1 MPTVLRA
8 ILLMIA
14 ANLLFT
20 FADLFL
26 KLSTQ
31 TIPLGMVTFLL
42 GCGVGLFFLVPLLRR
57 KHRFFD
63 RAYLHPGM
71 AMRCIGES
79 VGIVGI
85 IVALAF
91 SDLALVTALL
101 QSLPLV
107 LTGMG
112 ILFLR
117 EVFDWQRLVA
127 LLVGLV
133 GVLIIIRPGMA
144 GFDLFASITLIG
156 VAGYAIRDF
165 GTRIMPPEISTEVMS
180 FYGSIAV
187 ILTGL
192 AMMVV
197 GQEWQAPDWKGLGYT
212 AALIAM
218 ASLGTLTITLSLR
231 LGEFTIVSPFRYVR
245 VVFGMGVGI
254 LILGETVDLP
264 SMVGSAIVVAV
275 GLYSWMRERNLALAP
290 DKAL

>member
-8 ILLMIA
+8 ILLMIV
-14 ANLLFT
+14 ANFLFT

-26 KLSTQ
+26 KLSTR
-31 TIPLGMVTFLL
+31 TISLGMVTLLL
-42 GCGVGLFFLVPLLRR
+42 GCGVSVFFLVPMLRR
-57 KHRFFD
+57 RDRFFD

-71 AMRCIGES
+71 FMRCIGES

-107 LTGMG
+107 LTAMG

-117 EVFDWQRLVA
+117 EAFDWQRLVA
-127 LLVGLV
+127 LLIGLA

-187 ILTGL
+187 VLTGL
-192 AMMVV
+192 GMIMV
-197 GQEWQAPDWKGLGYT
+197 GQEWQAPDWRGLGYT

-218 ASLGTLTITLSLR
+218 ASLGTLTITLALR

-245 VVFGMGVGI
+245 VVFGMGVGV
-254 LILGETVDLP
+254 LILGETVDIP
-264 SMVGSAIVVAV
+264 SLVGSAIVVAV
-275 GLYSWMRERNLALAP
+275 GLYSWMRERNLALANTQG
-290 DKAL
+290 A